1 MSWPYHFLSLSKDE
15 ILHRRELLDL
25 RGSYAQWS
33 IVLAIVAIRICRFI
47 TSLSTKR
54 DAPFSGKARRYLV
67 CGVWLSWLIGLSVW
81 NSGDGTFLS
90 PRTLGSM
97 QRTNN
102 ISDYLHL
109 TKALGHVGL
118 SHLPLQILMSPA
130 DNSSPTASSVLAVL
144 TGISQRSL
152 TPYHRLFGRVIVLL
166 LSAHAAL
173 YTLFFLQS
181 SHPEFGI
188 LLFKRVQDLDV
199 QCGMVAIVSAVLLF
213 LFVRPTSQK
222 GFQTWLVQGTMQ
234 ERRKM
239 FYFGH
244 VSLVVLF
251 CVAAYFHVR
260 QARKYILQTLAA
272 SVLNWICTSVAA

>member
-1 MSWPYHFLSLSKDE
+1 MSWPYHFLSLSEDD

-33 IVLAIVAIRICRFI
+33 IVLAIVAIRTCRFI

-81 NSGDGTFLS
+81 NSGD
-90 PRTLGSM
+90 
-97 QRTNN
+97 
-102 ISDYLHL
+102 DYLHL

-118 SHLPLQILMSPA
+118 SQLPLQILMSPA
-130 DNSSPTASSVLAVL
+130 DISNPTASSVLAVL

-152 TPYHRLFGRVIVLL
+152 TPYHRLFGRLIVLL
-166 LSAHAAL
+166 LSTHAAL